1 LLPGTLTAQ
10 LRRNDLEVFMNARSW
25 LTWCA
30 GISLF
35 VLGSGCAHETIVRPT
50 DGSSRHAPSAPST
63 GAQTPA
69 NQYTGGAVS
78 ISGEIMAACNINSVD
93 RAPKFDFDQ
102 SVLQEQDRGVLA
114 QVAKC
119 FTTGPLK
126 GRSLKLI
133 GRADP
138 RGEVEYNF
146 VLGEHRAGGVESYLA
161 QLGVSGGKMIE
172 TSRGKL
178 DANGS
183 DEAGWQRDRRVDL
196 TLQ

>member
-1 LLPGTLTAQ
+1 
-10 LRRNDLEVFMNARSW
+10 
-25 LTWCA
+25 
-30 GISLF
+30 
-35 VLGSGCAHETIVRPT
+35 
-50 DGSSRHAPSAPST
+50 
-63 GAQTPA
+63 
-69 NQYTGGAVS
+69 
-78 ISGEIMAACNINSVD
+78 MAACNINSVD

-102 SVLQEQDRGVLA
+102 SVLQQQDRGVLA

-178 DANGS
+178 DANGA

>member
-1 LLPGTLTAQ
+1 
-10 LRRNDLEVFMNARSW
+10 MNAQSR
-25 LTWCA
+25 LILPA
-30 GISLF
+30 GALLLL
-35 VLGSGCAHETIVRPT
+35 LGSGCAHENAVRPA
-50 DGSSRHAPSAPST
+50 DASNRQALSAPSN
-63 GAQTPA
+63 GAQTLA

-102 SVLQEQDRGVLA
+102 SVLEAQARGILA

-119 FTTGPLK
+119 FTIGPLK

-161 QLGVSGGKMIE
+161 QLGVSASRMIE

-178 DANGS
+178 DAKGT
-183 DEAGWQRDRRVDL
+183 DDAGWQRDRRVDL

>member
-1 LLPGTLTAQ
+1 
-10 LRRNDLEVFMNARSW
+10 MNAQSR
-25 LTWCA
+25 LILPA
-30 GISLF
+30 GTFLLL
-35 VLGSGCAHETIVRPT
+35 LGSGCARETAVRPA
-50 DGSSRHAPSAPST
+50 DASSRQALSAPSA
-63 GAQTPA
+63 GAQTLA
-69 NQYTGGAVS
+69 NPYTGGAVS

-93 RAPKFDFDQ
+93 RAPKFAFDQ
-102 SVLQEQDRGVLA
+102 SVLQVQDRGILA

-119 FTTGPLK
+119 FTNGPLK

-146 VLGEHRAGGVESYLA
+146 VLGEHRSGEVENYLA
-161 QLGVSGGKMIE
+161 QLGVSGNKMIE

-178 DANGS
+178 DANGT